1 MIIDFHAHVF
11 PDKVAPH
18 VIRDLKTKGGLDVY
32 SDGTVEGL
40 TSYMTGTELD
50 YVVAMGVAVRPDLV
64 TKTNDWLISINDQKI
79 IPFGSVHPDYP
90 QPDQEINRLR
100 QNGIRGLKFHSPFQQ
115 FHPDEK
121 RMMPI
126 YEAMADDMVAFFH
139 VGAGLSK
146 GSKEVLATPSRIV
159 NVIENFPNL
168 KVVAAHFGGYK
179 LFEEAERY
187 LVGRNLYLDTSWPPS
202 LKNIGKDAIV
212 RIINKHGAEN
222 ILFGSDC
229 PTADPVTEIQ
239 FINSLNLNEGEKEL
253 ILGGNA
259 YNLLGLETK

>member
-11 PDKVAPH
+11 QDKVAPH
-18 VIRDLKTKGGLDVY
+18 VIQELKTKGGLHAY
-32 SDGTVEGL
+32 SDGTVGGL
-40 TSYMTGTELD
+40 TTYMTGTSLD
-50 YVVAMGVAVRPDLV
+50 YVVAMGVAIRPDLV
-64 TKTNDWLISINDQKI
+64 TNTNDWLMNIKDQRI

-90 QPDQEINRLR
+90 QPAQEVNRLR
-100 QNGIRGLKFHSPFQQ
+100 QNGVKGLKFHSPFQQ
-115 FHPDEK
+115 FCPDEK

-126 YEAMADDMVAFFH
+126 YEALGDDMVAFFH
-139 VGAGLSK
+139 VGSGLSK
-146 GSKEVLATPSRIV
+146 ESKTVLATPASIV
-159 NVIENFPNL
+159 NVIENFPKL

-179 LFEEAERY
+179 LLEEAERY

-202 LKNIGKDAIV
+202 LKGIGRDEVV
-212 RIINKHGAEN
+212 RIIRKHGSEK

-239 FINSLNLNEGEKEL
+239 FIDSLNLNEGEKEL

-259 YNLLGLETK
+259 CNLLGLEA

>member
-18 VIRDLKTKGGLDVY
+18 VIRELKTKGGLDVH

-40 TSYMTGTELD
+40 TSYMTGTKLD

-64 TKTNDWLISINDQKI
+64 TKTNDWLINIKNQKI

-90 QPDQEINRLR
+90 QPDQEVSRLR
-100 QNGIRGLKFHSPFQQ
+100 LNGVKGLKFHSPFQQ
-115 FHPDEK
+115 FRPDEK

-126 YEAMADDMVAFFH
+126 YEAMGDDMVAFFH
-139 VGAGLSK
+139 VGSGLSK
-146 GSKEVLATPSRIV
+146 ENKTVLATPASIV
-159 NVIENFPNL
+159 NVIENFPKL
-168 KVVAAHFGGYK
+168 KVVAAHFGGFR
-179 LFEEAERY
+179 LLEEAERY

-202 LKNIGKDAIV
+202 LKEIGRDAIV
-212 RIINKHGAEN
+212 RIINKHGSEK

-229 PTADPVTEIQ
+229 PTADPITEIQ
-239 FINSLNLNEGEKEL
+239 FIDSLKLDSGQKES
-253 ILGGNA
+253 ILGSNA
-259 YNLLGLETK
+259 HNLLGLEA

>member
-18 VIRDLKTKGGLDVY
+18 VIRELKTKGGYYVC

-40 TSYMTGTELD
+40 TSYMAGTKLD

-64 TKTNDWLISINDQKI
+64 TKTNDWLINIKDQKI

-90 QPDQEINRLR
+90 EPGQEVSRLR
-100 QNGIRGLKFHSPFQQ
+100 ENGVKGLKFHSPFQQ
-115 FHPDEK
+115 FCPDEK

-126 YEAMADDMVAFFH
+126 YEAMEDDMVAFFH
-139 VGAGLSK
+139 VGSGLSK
-146 GSKEVLATPSRIV
+146 EKKTVLATPASIV
-159 NVIENFPNL
+159 NVIENFPKL
-168 KVVAAHFGGYK
+168 KVVAAHFGGFK
-179 LFEEAERY
+179 LLEEAERY

-202 LKNIGKDAIV
+202 LKEIGRDTIV
-212 RIINKHGAEN
+212 RIINKHGAEK

-229 PTADPVTEIQ
+229 PTADPITEIQ
-239 FINSLNLNEGEKEL
+239 FIDSLKLDSGQKES

-259 YNLLGLETK
+259 YNLLGLEA